1 MADELRKQHVKA
13 SRGKSAFVLLLV
25 CLACAGVT
33 GNGDAAQQRAAKE
46 GVALRT
52 RGRRAVVVREG
63 GRSRVLD
70 LSRHVEAMRIEDAS
84 QLFLARKGGSV
95 YLLLEVCG
103 LSKMPPDDRQC
114 GAGTECDLVW
124 LKLDESWRESDAKS
138 VRYESCW
145 QPITADEGPEVKGR
159 TALLVFDDLRDNTR
173 HEVTYDAD
181 RPEAGLT
188 EKTRPMPKD
197 NP

>member
-1 MADELRKQHVKA
+1 MMAHGKA
-13 SRGKSAFVLLLV
+13 AAVLLLL
-25 CLACAGVT
+25 CLARADAVVSRG
-33 GNGDAAQQRAAKE
+33 AAQQPAARR
-46 GVALRT
+46 GVSLRT
-52 RGRRAVVVREG
+52 RGRRSVVVREG
-63 GRSRVLD
+63 GRAHVLD

-84 QLFLARKGGSV
+84 RLFLTREGGFV

-103 LSKMPPDDRQC
+103 LSKVPPDDRQC

-124 LKLDESWRESDAKS
+124 LKLDEAWRERDAKS

-145 QPITADEGPEVKGR
+145 QPITSDEGPEVKGR

-173 HEVTYDAD
+173 HEVGYDAD
-181 RPEAGLT
+181 KPEAGLT
-188 EKTRPMPKD
+188 EKTRPAPKD